1 MRTRFFVFF
10 LLLLFPA
17 CEKPLRLPYIA
28 PELHNWPQPYK
39 GVPGLKLHVF
49 NTGTVEIPAKLVS
62 RGSSILDT
70 QELDILAFIIEH
82 PRQGLI
88 LFGTGLNHE
97 IADNP
102 ERYLGGFFNSL
113 GSPEMEKGQD
123 ILSQLKKAKLS
134 SKKVHALIM
143 PDLRFDHT
151 GELESFPLAQA
162 IVTTAEHTATTG
174 QDESLSL
181 AKEYDNVSKWK
192 FIDFAGAGQLG
203 TFRAHRDLF
212 GDGSVLLLDATGAT
226 AGGLA
231 ALVRLPAGPVV
242 LCGNL
247 AWTEEHYRYARL
259 PGLLFDRAAWWENIW
274 RLKKFKDLV
283 PELAVLPDHDWAAV
297 EAAKTKDIVLHTF
310 AAEETELKKAQT
322 SSRQGSDQSQTRLRP
337 VSDKAQASLKS
348 FGLN

>member
-1 MRTRFFVFF
+1 MRTLFFVFF
-10 LLLLFPA
+10 LLLFFPA
-17 CEKPLRLPYIA
+17 CEKPLHLPYIA

-49 NTGTVEIPAKLVS
+49 KTGTVEIPAKLVS
-62 RGSSILDT
+62 RGSSVLDT
-70 QELDILAFIIEH
+70 QELDILVFLIEH

-102 ERYLGGFFNSL
+102 ERYLGGFINSL
-113 GSPEMEKGQD
+113 GGPEMEKGQD

-134 SKKVHALIM
+134 DKKVHALIM

-151 GELESFPLAQA
+151 GEVENFPLAQV
-162 IVTTAEHTATTG
+162 IVTSAEHTATTDKAG
-174 QDESLSL
+174 SLSL
-181 AKEYDNVSKWK
+181 TKEYDNVSKWK
-192 FIDFAGAGQLG
+192 FIDFVGAGPLG
-203 TFRAHRDLF
+203 TFPVHRDLF

-259 PGLLFDRAAWWENIW
+259 PGLLFDRVAWWEKVW

-283 PELAVLPDHDWAAV
+283 PELAILPDHDWAAV
-297 EAAKTKDIVLHTF
+297 EAAKTKDIVLHSFTT
-310 AAEETELKKAQT
+310 AEIDKHK
-322 SSRQGSDQSQTRLRP
+322 SQTP
-337 VSDKAQASLKS
+337 K
-348 FGLN
+348 